1 MSGRVKIEGLKE
13 LERSLMALGKVTAK
27 NVARRVLMKAG
38 KPIAEDA
45 AQNAPDDTGK
55 LIRSVAATTRN
66 PKRNKKASPIEVHV
80 GPGRAPKAH
89 LQEFGSRRHGPQPYL
104 RPAWDSGKGPA
115 LDSIK
120 GDLADEIAAGAKRQ
134 ARKAAR
140 LARKA
145 AG

>member
-1 MSGRVKIEGLKE
+1 MSKRFKIEGLRE
-13 LERSLMALGKVTAK
+13 LDKALIGLGKVAAK
-27 NVARRVLMKAG
+27 NVARRVLRKAG

-45 AQNAPDDTGK
+45 AQRAPDDTGK

-66 PKRNKKASPIEVHV
+66 PKGNKKESPIEVHV

-104 RPAWDSGKGPA
+104 RPAWDLGKARA

-120 GDLADEIAAGAKRQ
+120 GDLADEIAAAAKRQ
-134 ARKAAR
+134 ARKTAR